1 MDQLTKI
8 EDLVKEILATHE
20 LQLYEVSWNQENNMR
35 ILRIAIMK
43 SDGTMDID
51 VCASMSEAI
60 SLKLDE
66 ADFITGEYYLEVC
79 SPGAERELRSLEDIK
94 GAIGEYVYIKLKN
107 VMAKGLFE
115 VYGTLSNIENDMAM
129 IEYMEKAV
137 HKKVMIELDNISLIR
152 LAVKF

>member
-1 MDQLTKI
+1 
-8 EDLVKEILATHE
+8 
-20 LQLYEVSWNQENNMR
+20 
-35 ILRIAIMK
+35 
-43 SDGTMDID
+43 
-51 VCASMSEAI
+51 
-60 SLKLDE
+60 
-66 ADFITGEYYLEVC
+66 
-79 SPGAERELRSLEDIK
+79 IK